1 MGILNAM
8 DILTPFTETSSWFY
22 NDLNT
27 VASQLVS
34 RILTEAL

>member
-8 DILTPFTETSSWFY
+8 DILTTFTETSSWFY
-22 NDLNT
+22 NGLNT

>member
-8 DILTPFTETSSWFY
+8 DILNPFTETSSWLY
-22 NDLNT
+22 SGLDT

-34 RILTEAL
+34 RVLTEVL